1 MSTIVRGLLKTLL
14 IKARYK
20 QCERQ
25 YRFWGVSGINKG
37 TIKDV
42 VNEGD
47 VKIYKEGT
55 MGGNSVGGISG
66 NNIDKGTIE
75 NAVNKGAIL
84 GGVAVGGIVGENS
97 GSIRNTENSGNIIG
111 VISAAGG
118 IVGRNANGKG
128 RSSRP
133 LTAVM

>member
-1 MSTIVRGLLKTLL
+1 MSTIVKGT
-14 IKARYK
+14 IANAVN
-20 QCERQ
+20 QGSVTSDADSSC
-25 YRFWGVSGINKG
+25 FGGISGINKG

-84 GGVAVGGIVGENS
+84 GGVAVGGIVG
-97 GSIRNTENSGNIIG
+97 
-111 VISAAGG
+111 
-118 IVGRNANGKG
+118 GKF
-128 RSSRP
+128 RQYQEH
-133 LTAVM
+133 